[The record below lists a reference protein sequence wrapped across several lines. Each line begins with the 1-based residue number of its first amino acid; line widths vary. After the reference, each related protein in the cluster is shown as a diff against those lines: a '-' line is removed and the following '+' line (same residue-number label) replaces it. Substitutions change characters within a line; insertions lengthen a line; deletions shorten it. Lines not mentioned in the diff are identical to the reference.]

1 MALPTL
7 FTSFVPSSIS
17 HHQPSLLFFRHPRCA
32 SSFSSGAK
40 SVTCAVTIE
49 NPEIVRRS
57 ANWKPN
63 VWDYKLLQ
71 SLKVDYTEDKYA
83 EQVRRLKEEVRG
95 LFDKEMNQVAKL
107 EFIDAV
113 QRLGLG
119 YHFKTEIKKVLSSIY
134 NNSKDAQLSDDLY
147 TTSLR
152 FRLLRQYGYNI
163 LQDLFQKFMNKT
175 GTFNESLNKD
185 VRGLLGLY
193 EASFLGLEGET
204 ILDEAGNFA
213 SKHLKDL
220 NLDKV
225 PAILASHVSH
235 ALDMPIHWRPNRL
248 EARWFMDMYEKQ
260 HDMIPSLLR
269 LAKIDFNLVQSVHKK
284 EISNMARW
292 WVELGAN
299 KMTFFRDRLVEH
311 YFWCCAMLFE
321 PQYAAFREMTTKLA
335 CMVTLIDDVYDVYG
349 TQEELEL
356 LTDFIVRW
364 NITDIDKLPPTIR
377 DSFMALYNTTNEIGY
392 WAMRE
397 LGINTIPYMRK
408 VWADECKAYIK
419 EFHWY
424 NKGIKPT
431 LKEYMDNAVDSIG
444 GLIML
449 LGSYFLTTDKLTEVG
464 LDHVSKIP
472 SVMHCSA
479 KIVRLN
485 NDLSTSLH
493 ELARG
498 DNFKALECYMNETS
512 DSEEAAREHVRHM
525 LRKTW
530 KRMNKYVLVD
540 YPFPGFGPF
549 LGACLNFARASQC
562 FYQYGDGH
570 GLPNNETKDHLLS
583 ALFDPVPLDWG
594 CIADKDVAVGESPYT
609 SRITI
614 SSQEGAPEALRHRN
628 CCN

>member
-292 WVELGAN
+292 
-299 KMTFFRDRLVEH
+299 
-311 YFWCCAMLFE
+311 
-321 PQYAAFREMTTKLA
+321 
-335 CMVTLIDDVYDVYG
+335 
-349 TQEELEL
+349 
-356 LTDFIVRW
+356 